1 LKYFLVSLGLA
12 LTLGS
17 TAALAQTTPSAAA
30 PGASAPVVTAAPGS
44 VEAPAQ
50 IRAAVEAWL
59 QGRYKVDGVRKTP
72 MPGLWE
78 VQIGMDLIYV
88 DDKAQFG
95 FVEGQLVEF
104 KTNRNLT
111 QERTEELSAVPFKD
125 LPLSLA
131 IKQVNGKGTRKLAV
145 FEDPN
150 CGYCR
155 TLRRDLISLPDV
167 TLYTFTLPILS
178 ADSKA
183 KVAQAWCAADRSKA
197 WNDLMISGKVPD
209 NKGTCDT
216 PIEKLGELA
225 RKLRVT
231 ATPTMF
237 FANGKRQTGG
247 VSAERLKKLLEDNS
261 KES

>member
-1 LKYFLVSLGLA
+1 MTLKKLFGSIGLVLSLA
-12 LTLGS
+12 THAVFAQ
-17 TAALAQTTPSAAA
+17 TAAVPAPAATAPSAE
-30 PGASAPVVTAAPGS
+30 AS
-44 VEAPAQ
+44 AQ

-59 QGRYKVDGVRKTP
+59 QGRYKVDGVRKAP

-88 DDKAQFG
+88 DEKAQYG
-95 FVEGQLVEF
+95 FVEGQLIEF
-104 KTNRNLT
+104 KTNRNYT

-125 LPLSLA
+125 LPLAMA

-155 TLRRDLISLPDV
+155 NLRRDLISLPDV

-178 ADSKA
+178 ADSRT
-183 KVAQAWCAADRSKA
+183 KVMQAWCAPDRSKA
-197 WNDLMISGKVPD
+197 WNDMMISGKVPD

-216 PIEKLGELA
+216 PIDKLSELA

-247 VSAERLKKLLEDNS
+247 VPAERLKKLLEENS